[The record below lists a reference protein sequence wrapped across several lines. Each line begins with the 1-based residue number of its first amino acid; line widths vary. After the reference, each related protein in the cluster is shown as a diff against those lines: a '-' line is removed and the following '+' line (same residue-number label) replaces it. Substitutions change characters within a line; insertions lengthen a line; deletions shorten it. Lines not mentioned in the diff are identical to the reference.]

1 MKNIFLLTLCILMVT
16 ACNKQDEWLN
26 VKSNKSDITPSTL
39 QNYQAILD
47 YDIYMNDNYP
57 GLPLVSADNY
67 YLNYTTWLGSSSYAK
82 NAYVWAQD
90 VYQGN
95 VVIGDWNSPY
105 INVEYANIALEGI
118 GKIERTNQNQLDWD
132 NIKGSALFYR
142 AYAFYNLINEFANP
156 YSATTAATDLGI
168 PLRLSADINEKSVRA
183 SVQDGYNQIIIDL
196 KQADDLL
203 PSAAL
208 YQSRP
213 GKTAAEALLAKVYLN
228 IDDFVNAGLYADK
241 ALSRVSNLIDF
252 NTLSLSTS
260 RPFPAFPNNAE
271 AIFYATNSIFSLAI
285 INGLVDSTLLKSY
298 NANDLRKTAFYNTGA
313 NGTTFKGQYSGSV
326 APFGGLATNELYL
339 IRAEVNARLGKTAAA
354 LQDLNTLLIKR
365 WKTGSFLPY
374 TALTPDDALLLVLTE
389 RRKELPFTGT
399 IRWEDLRR
407 LNKDSRFARTL
418 IRMLNGQT
426 YTLPASDPRYILP
439 IPETEI
445 RLSGIQ
451 QNPR

>member
-1 MKNIFLLTLCILMVT
+1 MKNIFLLTGWMLLVT
-16 ACNKQDEWLN
+16 ACHKQDEWLN
-26 VKSNKSDITPSTL
+26 VKSNKSDITPATL

-95 VVIGDWNSPY
+95 LTISDWNSPY
-105 INVEYANIALEGI
+105 TNVEYANIVLDGLE
-118 GKIERTNQNQLDWD
+118 KMERTNQNQLDWD
-132 NIKGSALFYR
+132 NAKGAALFFR
-142 AYAFYNLINEFANP
+142 AFAFYNLVNEFAKP

-168 PLRLSADINEKSVRA
+168 PLRLSGDINAKSVRA
-183 SVQDGYNQIIIDL
+183 PVQDVYNQIISDL

-203 PSAAL
+203 PVTPL

-228 IDDFVNAGLYADK
+228 MDDYTNAGLYADI
-241 ALSRVSNLIDF
+241 ALNRISNLIDF
-252 NTLSLSTS
+252 NTLPPGSS
-260 RPFPAFPNNAE
+260 RPFPVFPNNPE
-271 AIFYATNSIFSLAI
+271 IIFYATNSIFSLAI
-285 INGLVDSTLLKSY
+285 ISGLVDSTLLKSY
-298 NANDLRKTAFYNTGA
+298 DANDLRRTAFYNTGA
-313 NGTTFKGQYSGSV
+313 NGTTFKGQYSGSFP
-326 APFGGLATNELYL
+326 PFGGLATNELYL
-339 IRAEVNARLGKTAAA
+339 IRAETSARAGKTAAA
-354 LQDLNTLLIKR
+354 LQDLNNLLLKR
-365 WKTGSFLPY
+365 WKTGSFVPF
-374 TALTPDDALLLVLTE
+374 TAPTPEDALSLILTE

-418 IRMLNGQT
+418 TRILNSQP
-426 YTLPASDPRYILP
+426 YTLPPADPRYVLP
-439 IPETEI
+439 IPENEI